1 MQQNTLAETLN
12 AASIGTEPLTAASI
26 GTETVLAAEDAHA
39 ALYRKVTWRVLPI
52 LFACYVAAYMDRV
65 NIGYAQLHMRGDLG
79 FTDAVYGLAAGLF
92 FVTYFLLEVP
102 SSIYLQRVGARK
114 TLVRILLLWGLASC
128 ATALVTGPHSFYA
141 VRLILGAFE
150 AGLAPGVMYY
160 LTLWY
165 PNRRRAQVTAVFLSG
180 SAVAGV
186 IGAPLSGVIL
196 DGMQGVLGL
205 RGWQWM
211 FLLEGLP
218 AIILSLCILL
228 VLSDRPQDAGWLSR
242 EEKEGLV
249 ADIARDASHAGG
261 GHGFGA
267 ALRDP
272 RIYFWSLAWF
282 TLVCGL
288 YAITFW
294 MPVMLQA
301 AGLRSAT
308 AVGLW
313 SIIPYGI
320 GSVGM
325 VLISRHSDRRA
336 ERRWHYAVNV
346 AVGACALL
354 AASLAGTQL
363 PLVLALL
370 SVATATLFAAMP
382 IFYAIPMSY
391 LPERAAAGG
400 LALINCLGLTGGF
413 FSPILLGWV
422 RTQTGS
428 LTAGLWIMAGMM
440 LAGLVI
446 LLLTT
451 RQMAPAARPVQ
462 P

>member
-1 MQQNTLAETLN
+1 MQRQNILTPG
-12 AASIGTEPLTAASI
+12 AAAAATGAI
-26 GTETVLAAEDAHA
+26 AGPDDPHA
-39 ALYRKVTWRVLPI
+39 ALYRKVTWRLLPI
-52 LFACYVAAYMDRV
+52 LFACYVIAYLDRV

-79 FTDAVYGLAAGLF
+79 FTDQVYGLAAGLF
-92 FVTYFLLEVP
+92 FVTYFLCEIP
-102 SSIYLQRVGARK
+102 SNIYLQRVGARK
-114 TLVRILLLWGLASC
+114 TLVRILLLWGAASC
-128 ATALVTGPHSFYA
+128 ATMFVVGPLSFYA
-141 VRLILGAFE
+141 VRLVLGVFE
-150 AGLAPGVMYY
+150 AGLAPGVMFY

-186 IGAPLSGVIL
+186 IGAPVSGLIL
-196 DGMQGVLGL
+196 DGFQGVLGFK
-205 RGWQWM
+205 GWQWM

-218 AIILSLCILL
+218 AILLSLCVLL
-228 VLSDRPQDAGWLSR
+228 VLSDRPHEANWLSA
-242 EEKEGLV
+242 EEKAALS
-249 ADIARDASHAGG
+249 ADIARDASRAGG

-272 RIYFWSLAWF
+272 RIYFWSAAWF

-301 AGLRSAT
+301 AGVRSAT
-308 AVGLW
+308 EVGLW

-325 VLISRHSDRRA
+325 VLISRQSDRCD

-346 AVGACALL
+346 VLGASCLL
-354 AASLAGTQL
+354 MASLAGTQL
-363 PLVLALL
+363 ALVLALL
-370 SVATATLFAAMP
+370 AVATATLFAAMP
-382 IFYAIPMSY
+382 IFYAIPMAY

-413 FSPILLGWV
+413 FSPMLLGWV

-428 LTAGLWIMAGMM
+428 LTAGLWVMAGMM
-440 LAGLVI
+440 LAGVAI

-451 RQMAPAARPVQ
+451 RKMVPSPV
-462 P
+462 PVRA